1 MSVCLCAFGVLM
13 ACVSARA
20 CVCLHMV
27 VFFVVIFSVAVCVVD
42 GVCACVLACVCAY
55 LRARACGFCVR
66 ARVRMYAVVRVS
78 ETQNVKFNDAIFKS
92 SLL

>member
-27 VFFVVIFSVAVCVVD
+27 VFFVIFSVAVCVVD
-42 GVCACVLACVCAY
+42 GVCACVRACVCAY
-55 LRARACGFCVR
+55 LRARARVVFACARACVC
-66 ARVRMYAVVRVS
+66 ML
-78 ETQNVKFNDAIFKS
+78 
-92 SLL
+92 SLEFRRHKT